1 MTIVSW
7 EWTPRNL
14 ARVLEKRF
22 RELPN
27 IRAEAFERPDGGFRI
42 WVHFSGK
49 ATPPY
54 RWARSLCLLW
64 VRKRGRTPEERFWW
78 GPEER
83 EEWHLDIAGITL
95 ANDAVF
101 IVAPPDIAI
110 LPEKSVERFKT
121 PATVLRA
128 FSWLL
133 EHPPKSDGRLRN
145 WPLPIM
151 FILDKPGAAYD
162 ADVGILALA
171 VLMKL

>member
-1 MTIVSW
+1 
-7 EWTPRNL
+7 
-14 ARVLEKRF
+14 
-22 RELPN
+22 
-27 IRAEAFERPDGGFRI
+27 
-42 WVHFSGK
+42 
-49 ATPPY
+49 
-54 RWARSLCLLW
+54 
-64 VRKRGRTPEERFWW
+64 
-78 GPEER
+78 
-83 EEWHLDIAGITL
+83 L